1 MSRDKRSYR
10 STQRTRRGAV
20 TTFGSRTDVGCVRDH
35 NEDSLVV
42 APPLFAVADGM
53 GGHAAGEVASEIAVN
68 VLAEL
73 APKDLDGAALE
84 HAVEEANH
92 EIIRAARDGRG
103 REGMGTTLTACMLEN
118 ERLVIA
124 QVGDSRAYLLHHG
137 KLQQLTR
144 DHSLM
149 ADMIEAGQL
158 TPEEA
163 RHHPQRSVITR
174 ALGSDPN
181 TRPDMYEINVETGD
195 RLLVCSDGL
204 SSMIEDEQIEAVM
217 STLGSGEQIWNSAC
231 TEPGAGS
238 DASSM
243 VTTAVKDGDD
253 YILNGRKCF
262 ISGAPLADYCIV
274 YAKTDMSRGNKGIS
288 AFIVGMKAPGVSC
301 GKHEAKMGLVGY
313 ATSDV
318 VLEDVRVH
326 KSDMLGK
333 ENMGFINAMKTLD
346 GGRLGVSAQSIGLAQ
361 GCLDE
366 AIKYSKERV
375 QFGKPICKNQ
385 AIAFML
391 ADMATKLTA
400 AKELVY
406 MAAQMKDRND
416 PNASMYCSM
425 AKYFASETCNEIAAK
440 AVQIHG
446 GYGYIKEYPVE
457 RKYRDCRVFTI
468 YEGTS
473 QVQQMVISGNLLK

>member
-68 VLAEL
+68 VLADL
-73 APKDLDGAALE
+73 APKDLDGAVLE

-103 REGMGTTLTACMLEN
+103 RDGMGTTLTACMLEN
-118 ERLVIA
+118 ERLIIA

-217 STLGSGEQIWNSAC
+217 RRVPDPQRCASQLVNEAIAAGGHDNVTVIVSNVTGFAEKRRRKLARKTKFSVALVLVLFLAILGG
-231 TEPGAGS
+231 GAWG
-238 DASSM
+238 
-243 VTTAVKDGDD
+243 VHTWLHTTAYLGED
-253 YILNGRKCF
+253 NGKVAVYEGIPADF
-262 ISGAPLADYCIV
+262 LGMPLYKQQEV
-274 YAKTDMSRGNKGIS
+274 TDVSVDSLQPGTATRLQEGIRVDNMDAAQDLVQQYREEAAQRNKPEGS
-288 AFIVGMKAPGVSC
+288 
-301 GKHEAKMGLVGY
+301 E
-313 ATSDV
+313 
-318 VLEDVRVH
+318 
-326 KSDMLGK
+326 
-333 ENMGFINAMKTLD
+333 
-346 GGRLGVSAQSIGLAQ
+346 
-361 GCLDE
+361 
-366 AIKYSKERV
+366 
-375 QFGKPICKNQ
+375 Q
-385 AIAFML
+385 AASTQ
-391 ADMATKLTA
+391 ATA
-400 AKELVY
+400 ATTND
-406 MAAQMKDRND
+406 AAA
-416 PNASMYCSM
+416 NAP
-425 AKYFASETCNEIAAK
+425 AVASQT
-440 AVQIHG
+440 
-446 GYGYIKEYPVE
+446 
-457 RKYRDCRVFTI
+457 
-468 YEGTS
+468 GTGT
-473 QVQQMVISGNLLK
+473 QR

>member
-103 REGMGTTLTACMLEN
+103 RDGMGTTLTACMLEN

-217 STLGSGEQIWNSAC
+217 RRVPDPQRCASQLVNEAIAAGGHDNVTVIVSNVTGFAEKRRRKLARKTKFSVALVLVLFLAILGGGAWGVHTWLHTTAYLGEDNGKVAVYEGVPADFLGMPLYKQQEVTDVSVDSLQPGTATRLQEGIRVDNMDAAQDLVQQYREEAAQRSKPEGSEQAASTQASTATTNDAAANAPAVASQ
-231 TEPGAGS
+231 TGAG
-238 DASSM
+238 
-243 VTTAVKDGDD
+243 TQ
-253 YILNGRKCF
+253 R
-262 ISGAPLADYCIV
+262 
-274 YAKTDMSRGNKGIS
+274 
-288 AFIVGMKAPGVSC
+288 
-301 GKHEAKMGLVGY
+301 
-313 ATSDV
+313 
-318 VLEDVRVH
+318 
-326 KSDMLGK
+326 
-333 ENMGFINAMKTLD
+333 
-346 GGRLGVSAQSIGLAQ
+346 
-361 GCLDE
+361 
-366 AIKYSKERV
+366 
-375 QFGKPICKNQ
+375 
-385 AIAFML
+385 
-391 ADMATKLTA
+391 
-400 AKELVY
+400 
-406 MAAQMKDRND
+406 
-416 PNASMYCSM
+416 
-425 AKYFASETCNEIAAK
+425 
-440 AVQIHG
+440 
-446 GYGYIKEYPVE
+446 
-457 RKYRDCRVFTI
+457 
-468 YEGTS
+468 
-473 QVQQMVISGNLLK
+473 

>member
-158 TPEEA
+158 TEAEA
-163 RHHPQRSVITR
+163 RVHPNRSVITR
-174 ALGSDPN
+174 AIGSDPHMQ
-181 TRPDMYEINVETGD
+181 PDIYELNVETGD
-195 RLLVCSDGL
+195 RILLCSDGICT
-204 SSMIEDEQIEAVM
+204 MIEDPQIEHVMGHSRTAQECADNLVAAALEAGGFDNATAVVVDVEGFREVRERKAQRK
-217 STLGSGEQIWNSAC
+217 SKILYTFLVLAVIAIFAIAGVTAYQYVNNSAYLVNQDGKVAVYRGLQDDLFGMPLSSLDRV
-231 TEPGAGS
+231 TDVDVSKLSPSVASRINDGISVGSMNEANELIASYQEDIARQDAATKQS
-238 DASSM
+238 DASAS
-243 VTTAVKDGDD
+243 TDKAASSD
-253 YILNGRKCF
+253 
-262 ISGAPLADYCIV
+262 SSAS
-274 YAKTDMSRGNKGIS
+274 KTKKS
-288 AFIVGMKAPGVSC
+288 AN
-301 GKHEAKMGLVGY
+301 E
-313 ATSDV
+313 
-318 VLEDVRVH
+318 
-326 KSDMLGK
+326 
-333 ENMGFINAMKTLD
+333 
-346 GGRLGVSAQSIGLAQ
+346 
-361 GCLDE
+361 
-366 AIKYSKERV
+366 
-375 QFGKPICKNQ
+375 
-385 AIAFML
+385 
-391 ADMATKLTA
+391 
-400 AKELVY
+400 
-406 MAAQMKDRND
+406 
-416 PNASMYCSM
+416 
-425 AKYFASETCNEIAAK
+425 SE
-440 AVQIHG
+440 
-446 GYGYIKEYPVE
+446 
-457 RKYRDCRVFTI
+457 
-468 YEGTS
+468 
-473 QVQQMVISGNLLK
+473 